1 MNPQE
6 YKELIKK
13 DTIKIGQDIDALIKQ
28 GYTVKRLRPRRPR
41 KGELVMSMT
50 KGIRTNTNRRGQA
63 YSAHAL
69 RPETNVISA
78 PKSSYYKTSG

>member
-1 MNPQE
+1 MTVS
-6 YKELIKK
+6 L
-13 DTIKIGQDIDALIKQ
+13 DTLIKQ

-69 RPETNVISA
+69 RPETNIIAGSA
-78 PKSSYYKTSG
+78 SAYYKTSG